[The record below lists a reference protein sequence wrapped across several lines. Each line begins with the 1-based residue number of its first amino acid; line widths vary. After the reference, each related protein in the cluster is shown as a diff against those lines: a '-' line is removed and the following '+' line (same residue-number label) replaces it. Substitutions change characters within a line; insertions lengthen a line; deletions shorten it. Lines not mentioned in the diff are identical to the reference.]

1 MSVILT
7 PILTKPERATLRR
20 TDGCADIADSIVVFG
35 GDPPG
40 IRTRNQW
47 IKSTGVDRN
56 TACKTRQ
63 GHLRIPLNTAIM
75 HHVLRLS

>member
-47 IKSTGVDRN
+47 IKS
-56 TACKTRQ
+56 
-63 GHLRIPLNTAIM
+63 PL
-75 HHVLRLS
+75 LCR